1 MKRLCDSALRLETQ
15 RSGRCALVGLLCVSL
30 IAGAGCGR
38 GKAGRGV
45 VVVQGGRPNV
55 TVAKQRPPRPP
66 RPTRTIQIKLHE
78 DPANGNA
85 SFEVVNLP
93 AADFEKL
100 TKANLTEALWQAL
113 FSVSIQKDA
122 AADKMPPLPLLGTYR
137 LLNKKVVFL
146 PRYPPQRG
154 LQYQAVF
161 HPAKLPE
168 HGAEEKPVS
177 AHFTLAKKQAAADTV
192 VAHVYPSTDKLP
204 ENQLKFFLH
213 FSAPMSRGEAYRRV
227 HLLDESGR
235 EVDLPFLEL
244 DEELWDPAG
253 KRFTLFFDPG
263 RIKRGLKPREE
274 AGPALVEGKNYTFV
288 VDRDWPDAQGAP
300 LKESFRKSFHVLP
313 PDDVPI
319 DPKKWKVLAPAAGT
333 NTALDVSFPEPLD
346 QAMLERALWVTDAKG
361 NKIAGTVTIGSDER
375 SWQFKGQQPW
385 QAGWYELVVDTT
397 LEDLAGNRVGRPFE
411 IDVLH
416 PTETKIESEM
426 VKLSFRVE

>member
-1 MKRLCDSALRLETQ
+1 MKRYCDFALRLETQ
-15 RSGRCALVGLLCVSL
+15 RSRRLALLGVLCVSL
-30 IAGAGCGR
+30 FAGAGCGR
-38 GKAGRGV
+38 GKAGRGI

-100 TKANLTEALWQAL
+100 TKANLTEAQWQAL

-161 HPAKLPE
+161 RPAKLPE
-168 HGAEEKPVS
+168 RRAEESPVS
-177 AHFTLAKKQAAADTV
+177 AHFALAKTQAAADTV

-204 ENQLKFFLH
+204 ENQLKFYLH

-227 HLLDESGR
+227 HLLDSSGK
-235 EVDLPFLEL
+235 EIQFAFLEL
-244 DEELWDPAG
+244 DQELWDRRQQ
-253 KRFTLFFDPG
+253 RFTLFFDPG

-274 AGPALVEGKNYTFV
+274 FGPALEEGKSYTLV
-288 VDRDWPDAQGAP
+288 IDRGWVDAKGNP
-300 LKESFRKSFHVLP
+300 LKETYRKPFRVGA
-313 PDDVPI
+313 PDDEPI
-319 DPKKWKVLAPAAGT
+319 DPKRWKIQAPAAGT
-333 NTALDVSFPEPLD
+333 
-346 QAMLERALWVTDAKG
+346 
-361 NKIAGTVTIGSDER
+361 
-375 SWQFKGQQPW
+375 
-385 QAGWYELVVDTT
+385 TT
-397 LEDLAGNRVGRPFE
+397 
-411 IDVLH
+411 
-416 PTETKIESEM
+416 S
-426 VKLSFRVE
+426 

>member
-1 MKRLCDSALRLETQ
+1 MKRHCDFASRLETQ
-15 RSGRCALVGLLCVSL
+15 RSRRRALVGVLCVSL

-38 GKAGRGV
+38 GKGARSV
-45 VVVQGGRPNV
+45 VIVQGGRP
-55 TVAKQRPPRPP
+55 TMTAAKQRPPRPP
-66 RPTRTIQIKLHE
+66 RKIQIKVHE
-78 DPANGNA
+78 DPATGNT
-85 SFEVVNLP
+85 SFEVLNLKD
-93 AADFEKL
+93 ADLDKL
-100 TKANLTEALWQAL
+100 TKANLTEAQWQAL

-122 AADKMPPLPLLGTYR
+122 AAASTVPLPLLGSYR
-137 LLNKKVVFL
+137 LMNKKLVFL
-146 PRYPPQRG
+146 PRYPPQHG

-161 HPAKLPE
+161 NLATLPE
-168 HGAEEKPVS
+168 HRADEKPVT
-177 AHFTLAKKQAAADTV
+177 AHFTLARKHAAADTV

-204 ENQLKFFLH
+204 ENQLKFYLH
-213 FSAPMSRGEAYRRV
+213 FSAPMSRGEAYRHV
-227 HLLDESGR
+227 HLLDESGK
-235 EVDLPFLEL
+235 EVELPFLEL

-274 AGPALVEGKNYTFV
+274 VGPALVEGKNYTFV

-319 DPKKWKVLAPAAGT
+319 DPKTWKVSAPAAGT
-333 NTALDVSFPEPLD
+333 NTALDVAFSEPLD
-346 QAMLERALWVTDAKG
+346 QAMLERALWVTDTKG
-361 NKIAGTVTIGSDER
+361 SKIAGTVTIGSEER
-375 SWQFKGQQPW
+375 SWQFKPRQAW
-385 QAGWYELVVDTT
+385 QAGRYELVVDTT

-416 PTETKIESEM
+416 PTQTKIESEL